1 MSNNIELMLL
11 WVPLYPGA
19 LEETDDLIEKVTSAN
34 DAILEFSEGIIT
46 LDDTFQIIEHY
57 GADVD
62 EYREIIDNNLRVFG
76 V

>member
-1 MSNNIELMLL
+1 MDNIEPLLL
-11 WVPLYPGA
+11 WVPVNQ
-19 LEETDDLIEKVTSAN
+19 ESSEKTDDLIQKVTLAN
-34 DAILEFSEGIIT
+34 DAVLDFSEGIIT

-62 EYREIIDNNLRVFG
+62 DYRENLADIARKLG

>member
-1 MSNNIELMLL
+1 MNDVEPLLL
-11 WVPLYPGA
+11 WVPVNQQEP
-19 LEETDDLIEKVTSAN
+19 EETDDLIQKVTLAN
-34 DAILEFSEGIIT
+34 NAVLDFSEGIIS

-62 EYREIIDNNLRVFG
+62 DYRENLAEIARTLG